1 MKHRRIHSWDVSPKE
16 AFSIQESLR
25 EMLVPQGELGKVR
38 VVAGAD
44 VACPKGKGKAVGG
57 VAVFSYPGLEI
68 IEEAVAERELA
79 FPYVPGL
86 LAFREAP
93 ALLDAFE
100 KLCVEPDVVLFDAQG
115 YAHPRRMGLASHL
128 GILLDKPSV
137 GCAKSVLVGDYE
149 EPENA
154 MGSVA
159 PLMHKNEVVGAAV
172 RTRKGVKPVF
182 VSVGHRVSLDSAI
195 AMVISCCRGYKL
207 PEPARRAHTLVTR
220 YKSGAATPQTGNK
233 IKERN

>member
-1 MKHRRIHSWDVSPKE
+1 
-16 AFSIQESLR
+16 
-25 EMLVPQGELGKVR
+25 MLVTQGELGKVR

-68 IEEAVAERELA
+68 IEEAVAERELV
-79 FPYVPGL
+79 FPYLPGL

-93 ALLDAFE
+93 TLLDAFE

-159 PLMHKNEVVGAAV
+159 ALTHKNEVVGAAV

-207 PEPARRAHTLVTR
+207 PEPARRAHTLVSG
-220 YKSGAATPQTGNK
+220 YKNRAATPQTGNK